1 MQIVGGEVL
10 MAPLG
15 FPPADVKY
23 NPNDHRMSDC
33 EDVIQRKM
41 VTEYRQIKYQHL
53 YRDSLRNV
61 NCETE

>member
-1 MQIVGGEVL
+1 